1 MNLQPLACAVGVT
14 LVVLVLPAR
23 ASDRGTIYDTLVAGN
38 RHAVLLVAAK
48 EAGETAKLRGTEQ
61 YTLFA
66 PPDAAFKALDDATI
80 LAIATDPKMVQRLV
94 NTHLVVGKYTA
105 ADLRQLSGKELRTV
119 HGAALKVEV
128 TKDGLRV
135 GGAKVVSADMKCSNG
150 VVHVIDAVLPVP
162 KE

>member
-1 MNLQPLACAVGVT
+1 MNLRPLICAVGVA

-23 ASDRGTIYDTLVAGN
+23 ASDRGTIHDTLVAGN
-38 RHAVLLVAAK
+38 AHAVLLVAAK
-48 EAGETAKLRGTEQ
+48 EAGAAAKLRGTEQ

-66 PPDAAFKALDDATI
+66 PPDAAFTTLDDATI
-80 LAIATDPKMVQRLV
+80 LAIATDPKMVHRLI
-94 NTHLVVGKYTA
+94 NAHLVIGKYTA
-105 ADLRQLSGKELRTV
+105 DDLRKMSGKELRTV
-119 HGAALKVEV
+119 HGGTLKVEA

-162 KE
+162 KG